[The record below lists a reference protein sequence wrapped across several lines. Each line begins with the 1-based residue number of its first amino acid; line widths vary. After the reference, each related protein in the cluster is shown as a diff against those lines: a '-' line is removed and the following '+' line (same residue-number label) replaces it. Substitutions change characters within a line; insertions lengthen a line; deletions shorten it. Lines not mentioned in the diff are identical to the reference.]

1 MNFILSSLKLAAA
14 PLFVS
19 IFAFNTYSQISV
31 AREWNEILLEA
42 IRNDY
47 ARPTVHARNL
57 YHHSIIAYDSWAA
70 YYPSKETYLL
80 GDTLDGYISNFE
92 GINVPLEINE
102 AIEEAI
108 SYASFYF
115 INERYGDSPDF
126 NSTYLLMHNYMTE
139 HGYSVTNTSIDYMNG
154 GYAELGNYIAQEI
167 LNYGLIDG
175 SNELNEFENI
185 FYNSINPPLI
195 MSEEGNPNIIDPNR
209 WQTLTLDSTIDQSG
223 NLVDNTLP
231 FLSPEWGNV
240 KPFALQPSMASQ
252 NFRDGEMYKVYFD
265 TVQPAY
271 LDTNNSLDWDSFYK
285 WNHSLVSIWQSHL
298 DTADGVMWDISPA
311 SIGNNL
317 WYPSNSSLSEYG
329 SFYNLEQGGDP
340 STGYSLNP
348 ITGLPYET
356 QMVARG
362 DYTRVLAE
370 FWADGI
376 DSETPPGHWFE
387 IYHYVS
393 DQFLFE
399 RKWQGE
405 GPELGSLE
413 YDLKA
418 HLTLG
423 GTMHDA
429 AIAAWSLKGYYDY
442 IRPVSSIRYM
452 AGNGQSSDI
461 ALPNYHPNGIP
472 LLENFI
478 ELVDSTDLLAGVN
491 YEHVGKIKLYTW
503 KGHDFIND
511 TQIDVAGAGWI
522 LGENWWPYQRP
533 TFVTPPFAGFVS
545 GHSTF
550 SRAAAGI
557 LEYITG
563 SPYFP
568 GGLGEFVAEQ
578 NEFLQFENG
587 PSSTVKLQWATYQ
600 DAADQCSLSRIWG
613 GIHPPVDDI
622 PGRYIGTTI
631 GETCFEKA
639 DSIFAIEKPAL
650 ISAYISDTV
659 INSFDIG
666 DTIALEVNF
675 SLAMDTSISPSMNF
689 SPNNLNQFFD
699 VVSVAWENTFKLK
712 IKFVVEQV
720 VLEQLSSLIGIFGVS
735 SANGILLEDI
745 VLEDFIIVDT
755 KLPEILTIE
764 MDHTLINDDITS
776 SGLSATFVFTED
788 CDWNNHPS
796 ISFSGSGYNNESLS
810 MDNNSSGWLSPS
822 SYNAI
827 LNANDFNE
835 DVESIDLNID
845 AIKDIHG
852 NPITNPFHTNILSID
867 TKNPFVEY
875 VYLTDSLINSDSP
888 NDAPQFIA
896 TLDFNETMDIS
907 VIPEIGFLN
916 NNNTYTSLAMN
927 PSETSWV
934 DSNSLVT
941 EIWVLPNNN
950 DMLELDLICQNAKD
964 HNGNIVSDSIYPS
977 ILKSDM
983 KGPKVLSAGTLS
995 TIISDS
1001 LVGNANYFIDVT
1013 FNEPMNMEIKPLV
1026 FHQNEIYI
1034 DNSIQYDIN
1043 QSFFINPQ
1051 NYRALFQINDENIE
1065 VNDIHLSIS
1074 FGKDISGNIQD
1085 AYFETSFIS
1094 LDTKNPSIINIETN
1108 TDLLN
1113 INDNLLKF
1121 QVLFDEEMND
1131 SQPAQFNFYPM
1142 LMAPVILQQ
1151 TNLEWL
1157 GNDSLNASYELIS
1170 VGSESMIYDVNITD
1184 AIDLAGNLLSAVTL
1198 DDIVTIQGDL
1208 NVDEIDS
1215 KRIQLYPNLITQGT
1229 RIHLKD
1235 DADNPFIKDC
1245 NLLSSDG
1252 KFIKRLKIEKL
1263 GHIWTSEPINTSP
1276 GVYFI
1281 HINQQSLRLV
1291 VL

>member
-1 MNFILSSLKLAAA
+1 MKLTFSGKRLAAIC
-14 PLFVS
+14 LFIS
-19 IFAFNTYSQISV
+19 IAASNAYSQVSV

-42 IRNDY
+42 IRNDF

-57 YHHSIIAYDSWAA
+57 YHHSIIAYDSWAV
-70 YYPSKETYLL
+70 YSPSKDTYLI
-80 GDTLDGYISNFE
+80 GDTLNGYISNFD

-115 INERYGDSPDF
+115 INQRYGDSPDF
-126 NSTYLLMHNYMTE
+126 NTTYLLMYNYMTE
-139 HGYSVTNTSIDYMNG
+139 RGYSVNNSNIDYVNG
-154 GYAELGNYIAQEI
+154 GAAELGNYIASQV
-167 LNYGLIDG
+167 LNFGNSDG
-175 SNELNEFENI
+175 SNEFLDFENT
-185 FYNSINPPLI
+185 FYTSINPPLV
-195 MSEEGNPNIIDPNR
+195 MSEEGNPDIVDPNR

-223 NLVDNTLP
+223 NIVDNTLP

-240 KPFALQPSMASQ
+240 KPFALEPSMASQ
-252 NFRDGEMYKVYFD
+252 NFRDGEIYKVYFD

-271 LDTNNSLDWDSFYK
+271 LDTNSASDWDSFYK

-298 DTADGVMWDISPA
+298 DTTDGVMWDISPA
-311 SIGNNL
+311 SMGNNL
-317 WYPSNSSLSEYG
+317 WYPSNSSLSEY
-329 SFYNLEQGGDP
+329 SAFYNLQQGGDP
-340 STGYSLNP
+340 STGYNLNP

-393 DQFLFE
+393 DQPLFE
-399 RKWQGE
+399 RKWEGE
-405 GPELGSLE
+405 GPELSLLE

-429 AIAAWSLKGYYDY
+429 AIAAWSLKGFYDY

-461 ALPNYHPNGIP
+461 LLPSYHPNGIP

-478 ELVDSTDLLAGVN
+478 ELVDSSDLLAGVN

-503 KGHDFIND
+503 KGHDFIDD
-511 TQIDVAGAGWI
+511 TEIDVAGAGWI

-587 PSSTVKLQWATYQ
+587 PSSTITLQWATYQ

-613 GIHPPVDDI
+613 GIHPPIDDI

-639 DSIFAIEKPAL
+639 DSIFAIDIPAL
-650 ISAYISDTV
+650 LSAYIGDTV
-659 INSFDIG
+659 INSFEIG
-666 DTIALEVNF
+666 DTIALECNF
-675 SLAMDTSISPSMNF
+675 SLDMDTTLSPSMNF
-689 SPNNLNQFFD
+689 SPNNLNQFFNI
-699 VVSVAWENTFKLK
+699 VNITWENTLKLK
-712 IKFVVEQV
+712 IEFVAQQI
-720 VLEQLSSLIGIFGVS
+720 VLEQLSSFIRIYGVS
-735 SANGILLEDI
+735 SANGILLDDI

-755 KLPEILTIE
+755 KLPKVLTIE
-764 MDHTLINDDITS
+764 IDHALINDETTN

-788 CDWNNHPS
+788 CDMGNQPS
-796 ISFSGSGYNNESLS
+796 ISFSGVGYNNASLS
-810 MDNNSSGWLSPS
+810 MDNSSSGWFSPFS
-822 SYNAI
+822 FNAI
-827 LNANDFNE
+827 LNADDLNE
-835 DVESIDLNID
+835 DIESIDLNID
-845 AIKDIHG
+845 EIKDIHG
-852 NPITNPFHTNILSID
+852 NPLTNPFHPDKLSID
-867 TKNPFVEY
+867 TKNPFIESM
-875 VYLTDSLINSDSP
+875 LTADTLINSNSP
-888 NDAPQFIA
+888 NDSPQFTA
-896 TLDFNETMDIS
+896 TIDFNETMDIS
-907 VIPEIGFLN
+907 VIPEIDFLN
-916 NNNTYTSLAMN
+916 ENNIYTSLAMN
-927 PSETSWV
+927 PFETFWV
-934 DSNSLVT
+934 DSNSLAA

-950 DMLELDLICQNAKD
+950 DMLELDLICHNAKD
-964 HNGNIVSDSIYPS
+964 HNGNLVTDSIYLS

-1001 LVGNANYFIDVT
+1001 LVGDANYFIDVA
-1013 FNEPMNMEIKPLV
+1013 FNEPMNMEIKPLIL
-1026 FHQNEIYI
+1026 HENEI
-1034 DNSIQYDIN
+1034 DVNNSIQYNVN
-1043 QSFFINPQ
+1043 QSFYLDPL
-1051 NYRALFQINDENIE
+1051 NYRAIFQINDENLE
-1065 VNDIHLSIS
+1065 VDDINISIS
-1074 FGKDISGNIQD
+1074 YAADFANNSQEPFMDT
-1085 AYFETSFIS
+1085 AFVS
-1094 LDTKNPSIINIETN
+1094 LDTKNPSIIDLETN
-1108 TDLLN
+1108 TESLN
-1113 INDNLLKF
+1113 LNENLLVF
-1121 QVLFDEEMND
+1121 EVLFDEEMNQN
-1131 SQPAQFNFYPM
+1131 QPANFNFHPIPV
-1142 LMAPVILQQ
+1142 APIVLQQ
-1151 TNLEWL
+1151 TNLIWL
-1157 GNDSLNASYELIS
+1157 DNDSLNAYYELVS
-1170 VGSESMIYDVNITD
+1170 AGPGPMIYDVNITD
-1184 AIDLAGNLLSAVTL
+1184 ATDLAGNLLTPLTL
-1198 DDIVTIQGDL
+1198 NELLTIQGDL
-1208 NVDEIDS
+1208 NADEMDP
-1215 KRIQLYPNLITQGT
+1215 KRIQLYPNLITQGA
-1229 RIHLKD
+1229 RIHVKNV
-1235 DADNPFIKDC
+1235 AGNPFIKDC

-1252 KFIKRLKIEKL
+1252 KFIKILNMEKL
-1263 GHIWTSEPINTSP
+1263 GPIWTSEPINIPS

-1281 HINQQSLRLV
+1281 HINQQSFRLV